1 MLRHLRL
8 ALLTAF
14 AFALVTAVAPRIAQ
28 GETSDGPDIVGPSR
42 IYYVDADTVF
52 ALVSKQWLSGAAR
65 HQEKLLRTSIRLNYW
80 RDRLPSEMRR
90 VYNALGYPSGRVI
103 AQPAGHFEER
113 WYYGQMM
120 PPLRFRDGVLLDED
134 LFDRLRSVR

>member
-8 ALLTAF
+8 AFLIALSFVFLPAATPQTAR
-14 AFALVTAVAPRIAQ
+14 AAT
-28 GETSDGPDIVGPSR
+28 PDTPEIVGPSR

-52 ALVSKQWLSGAAR
+52 ALVTKNWLSSAVR

-80 RDRLPSEMRR
+80 RDHLPAEMRR
-90 VYNALGYPSGRVI
+90 VYNALGYPTGRVF
-103 AQPAGHFEER
+103 ASYMGRFEER
-113 WYYGQMM
+113 WYYGQTM

-134 LFDRLRSVR
+134 LFDKLRSAR